1 MTARTSQGLGVRG
14 LAGDDDSRME
24 LHNIQT
30 VDGPQSLT
38 YLPSTVRSGLGLHV
52 GTPEVEALDGRAM
65 YRYGKRVIDM
75 TLAVAMLPVIAA
87 VGLVIAVL
95 LKLNSRGPLF
105 YRHRRIGYQGR
116 TFDMWKFRTMRVDG
130 DHVLTEY
137 FDQHPEALLE
147 WKRSHKLRNDPR
159 VTVLGQFLRMT
170 SLDELPQIMNVL
182 SGEMTFVGPRPIVSA
197 EVEKYGR
204 RFAFYCAAKPGIT
217 GLWQVSGRNEVD
229 YEQRTAYD
237 EQYVAEWSPML
248 DARIFVKTFWTVWQ
262 RHGAY

>member
-1 MTARTSQGLGVRG
+1 MGRVHGQ
-14 LAGDDDSRME
+14 LAGDDDAGME
-24 LHNIQT
+24 LHNVQT
-30 VDGPQSLT
+30 ADGPQALA
-38 YLPSTVRSGLGLHV
+38 YLPSTVRSALGLHV
-52 GTPEVEALDGRAM
+52 GTPAVDALDERPM
-65 YRYGKRVIDM
+65 YRYGKRSIDM
-75 TLAVAMLPVIAA
+75 TLAVIMLPAIAA

-95 LKLNSRGPLF
+95 VKLNTRGPLF

-137 FDQHPEALLE
+137 FEEHPEALLE
-147 WKRSHKLRNDPR
+147 WKRSHKLKNDPR

-182 SGEMTFVGPRPIVSA
+182 AGEMTFVGPRPIVSA

-204 RFAFYCAAKPGIT
+204 RFAYYTAAKPGIT

-237 EQYVAEWSPML
+237 EEYVKEWSPML
-248 DARIFVKTFWTVWQ
+248 DARIFVKTFWTVWR